1 MGDVDVFSAQ
11 IKSWT
16 VFDSCCP
23 STTENEELQITPD
36 DPNNH
41 ATTIVYVSQRRFL
54 L

>member
-23 STTENEELQITPD
+23 LTTENEELQTTP
-36 DPNNH
+36 NH
-41 ATTIVYVSQRRFL
+41 PKNYATAIV
-54 L
+54 